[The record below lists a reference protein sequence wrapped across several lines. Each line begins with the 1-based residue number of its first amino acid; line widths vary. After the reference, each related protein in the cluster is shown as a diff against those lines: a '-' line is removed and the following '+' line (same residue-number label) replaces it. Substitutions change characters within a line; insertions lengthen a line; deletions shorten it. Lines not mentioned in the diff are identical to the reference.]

1 MIVLSVTSIKTAL
14 TDKILSLLKKKK
26 NITRDPVD
34 YKKKKKKKPTMA
46 YYEQLYRNPY
56 ENLGEM
62 DKFLET

>member
-1 MIVLSVTSIKTAL
+1 MIVLSVTSIKTTL
-14 TDKILSLLKKKK
+14 TDKTLSLLKKK

-34 YKKKKKKKPTMA
+34 YKKKKLTME